1 MNGHQTQR
9 ELAYLVQDFRQR
21 AGLTQDE
28 LAARARI
35 SLGGLRDIEQQ
46 RVVRPR
52 GGTLRRLAAALDLSP
67 VERQELLR
75 VGRQGPVLAQD
86 LRLQILG
93 PLSVLVDGAPVELR
107 SERQRTLLGL
117 LALSPGVPV
126 RGDALVD
133 AIWGAQPPRTIV
145 ELVRTQVS
153 RLRQRIQ
160 PKGTA
165 SSVLIATGGGYELRV
180 NDDQLDILAFG
191 RLVEYARRECAAGRL
206 ESAIGF
212 YQQALGLW
220 RGEPL
225 ADLPGLHMHTARA
238 ALVRQLETVLL
249 EYADVAARVGRYEQ
263 LLTPLH
269 RFVEANP
276 LHESAHARL
285 MTALAG
291 VGQRAVALEL
301 FETLRRRLADELGV
315 DPGAEVQTTHQGIL
329 RGVSSWGTPCVGPVA
344 AVGAGMP

>member
-1 MNGHQTQR
+1 MNSHLPPR
-9 ELAYLVQDFRQR
+9 ELAYLVQEFRQR

-28 LAARARI
+28 LAARASI

-52 GGTLRRLAAALDLSP
+52 GGTLRRLVGALDLSP
-67 VERQELLR
+67 VEGQELLR
-75 VGRQGPVLAQD
+75 VGRQGPLLSHD
-86 LRLQILG
+86 LRLRILG
-93 PLSVLVDGAPVELR
+93 PLSVLVDGVAVELR

-117 LALSPGVPV
+117 LALSPGAPV
-126 RGDALVD
+126 GGDALVD
-133 AIWGAQPPRTIV
+133 AMWGAQPPPTIV

-160 PKGTA
+160 PKRTGP
-165 SSVLIATGGGYELRV
+165 SVLIATGGGYELRV
-180 NDDQLDILAFG
+180 NDDQHDVLAFG
-191 RLVEYARRECAAGRL
+191 RLVECARRECAAGRP
-206 ESAIGF
+206 ESAMGF

-225 ADLPGLHMHTARA
+225 ADLPGLHLHAARV
-238 ALVRQLETVLL
+238 ALVRQLERVLM
-249 EYADVAARVGRYEQ
+249 EYADVAARGGHYEQ
-263 LLTPLH
+263 LLTPLY

-291 VGQRAVALEL
+291 SGQRAVALEL
-301 FETLRRRLADELGV
+301 FERLRRRLADELGV
-315 DPGAEVQTTHQGIL
+315 DPGAELKLTHQGLL
-329 RGVSSWGTPCVGPVA
+329 RGAFSWEPPHPVA
-344 AVGAGMP
+344 PRR

>member
-1 MNGHQTQR
+1 M
-9 ELAYLVQDFRQR
+9 
-21 AGLTQDE
+21 
-28 LAARARI
+28 
-35 SLGGLRDIEQQ
+35 EQQ

-206 ESAIGF
+206 EAAIGF

-225 ADLPGLHMHTARA
+225 ADLPGLHMHAARA

-269 RFVEANP
+269 RFVAANP

-285 MTALAG
+285 MTVLAG

-315 DPGAEVQTTHQGIL
+315 DPGAEVQITHQGIL
-329 RGVSSWGTPCVGPVA
+329 RGDSLWSTPCVGPVA